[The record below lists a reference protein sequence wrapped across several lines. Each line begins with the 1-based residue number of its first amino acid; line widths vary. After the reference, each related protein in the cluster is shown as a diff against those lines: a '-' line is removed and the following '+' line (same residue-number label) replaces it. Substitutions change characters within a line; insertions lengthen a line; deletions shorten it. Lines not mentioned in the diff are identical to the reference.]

1 MTRFKCK
8 LRFYDQIL
16 KADCQSE
23 WCALFFPLVPFYEGH
38 FGLTTRKFLL
48 SAPLS
53 PILGGYRNA
62 PKRELKRHFGL
73 VFQRNACGAEKK
85 GFYSVLRE

>member
-16 KADCQSE
+16 KADCHSE
-23 WCALFFPLVPFYEGH
+23 WCALLFPLVPFYESN

-53 PILGGYRNA
+53 PILGGYHNA

-73 VFQRNACGAEKK
+73 VFQMPAVQKK
-85 GFYSVLRE
+85 KASTVF